1 MSGLSDRLQQQIIN
15 KPQLSITAAAREL
28 NIGRPALSNVLSGK
42 AALSPELA
50 VRIENRFGLDAR
62 ELLVEQLDE
71 TLAEARAA
79 FMINRNRRR

>member
-1 MSGLSDRLQQQIIN
+1 MSGLSDRLQKQIIT

-71 TLAEARAA
+71 TLAAARAA
-79 FMINRNRRR
+79 FMIDRNRRR

>member
-62 ELLVEQLDE
+62 ELLMEQLDE

-79 FMINRNRRR
+79 FMINRNPRR